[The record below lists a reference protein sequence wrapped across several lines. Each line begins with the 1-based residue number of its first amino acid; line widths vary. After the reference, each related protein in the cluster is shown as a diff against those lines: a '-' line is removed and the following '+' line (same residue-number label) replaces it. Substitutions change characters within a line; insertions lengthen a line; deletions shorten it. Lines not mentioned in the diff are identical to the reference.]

1 MEGFRRGR
9 EGELDGTWVLTD
21 GDTAQSHFEKALRQ
35 DKVCL
40 GNDLNQLCADVDVP
54 WQCHPGNHAP
64 DECHDCASHCSDDDL
79 FHTSLPAKKD

>member
-54 WQCHPGNHAP
+54 WQCHPVPEKPMVGHRG
-64 DECHDCASHCSDDDL
+64 
-79 FHTSLPAKKD
+79 